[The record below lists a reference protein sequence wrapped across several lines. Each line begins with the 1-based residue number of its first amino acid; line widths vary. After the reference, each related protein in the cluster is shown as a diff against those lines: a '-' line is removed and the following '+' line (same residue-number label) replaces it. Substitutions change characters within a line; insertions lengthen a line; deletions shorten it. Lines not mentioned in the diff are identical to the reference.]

1 MSNEIKGPSLK
12 REIATLLF
20 TSSLLPFILVIL
32 ANFWSLETF
41 IRSDNKEFILS
52 NIYRVDD
59 LVDNLYSTNSDSI
72 NMISKDPNAVTLI
85 ESPANASC

>member
-72 NMISKDPNAVTLI
+72 KYVIKDLML
-85 ESPANASC
+85 